1 MATKT
6 LLQKAVEI
14 ASSSSGRSRT
24 RQLQELLVP
33 KNSEMEIKNV
43 KWRPR
48 KGDW

>member
-6 LLQKAVEI
+6 LLEEALEI
-14 ASSSSGRSRT
+14 ARKSSGRSRT